1 MKCIVI
7 FGIQGSGKGTQADLL
22 SEELGYQHINI
33 GNLLREQVAMQTE
46 LGLMVKETIIKGAL
60 VSDELVFQVVES
72 TLEPGCP
79 GIVFDG
85 FPRNLHQ
92 AEYLARHYEILGA
105 FYLDLDEQEAIARIS
120 ARRECSECGKNY
132 NLKTNKPIHEDVCDS
147 CGGRLKI
154 RKDDRPEAIKK
165 RLVEFYEHTLILKQ
179 FFAEQGLLTVID
191 AGGDIEDISKEIL
204 IKAKTLV

>member
-1 MKCIVI
+1 M
-7 FGIQGSGKGTQADLL
+7 
-22 SEELGYQHINI
+22 
-33 GNLLREQVAMQTE
+33 
-46 LGLMVKETIIKGAL
+46 
-60 VSDELVFQVVES
+60 SDELVFKWWKH
-72 TLEPGCP
+72 PGTRLSRDR
-79 GIVFDG
+79 FDG

-92 AEYLARHYEILGA
+92 SEYLARHYEILGV
-105 FYLDLDEQEAIARIS
+105 FYLDLMNRKHARIS
-120 ARRECSECGKNY
+120 AAESVRNVVKTTIS
-132 NLKTNKPIHEDVCDS
+132 NLKPIHEDVCDS

>member
-7 FGIQGSGKGTQADLL
+7 FGIQGSGKGTQAELL
-22 SEELGYQHINI
+22 SEKLGYQHINI
-33 GNLLREQVAMQTE
+33 GNLLREQVALQTK
-46 LGLMVKETIIKGAL
+46 LGRMVQETISSGAL

-85 FPRNLHQ
+85 FPRNLCQ
-92 AEYLARHYEILGA
+92 AEYLAQHYEIQGA

-120 ARRECSECGKNY
+120 ARRECSECGRNY
-132 NLKTNKPIHEDVCDS
+132 NLKTNNPIHEDVCDS
-147 CGGRLKI
+147 CGGSLII

-165 RLVEFYEHTLILKQ
+165 RLVEFYAQTFTLKQ
-179 FFAEQGLLTVID
+179 FFAEQELLTVIN
-191 AGGDIEDISKEIL
+191 ASGDIDDISKEIL
-204 IKAKTLV
+204 AKAKALN